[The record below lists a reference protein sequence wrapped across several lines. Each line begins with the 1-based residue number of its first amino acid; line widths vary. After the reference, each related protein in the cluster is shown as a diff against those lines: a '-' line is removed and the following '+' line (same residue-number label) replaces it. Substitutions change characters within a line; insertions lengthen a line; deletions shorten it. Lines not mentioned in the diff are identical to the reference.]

1 MMTDKFSA
9 PAASRSPAFREFGVP
24 IGPRPV
30 VMILSGPSGVGKDSA
45 IDALQALGQVDF
57 HRVVTA
63 TSRAPRPGEVDG
75 KDYHFVSLT
84 RFAEMINRD
93 ELLEYAIVYNDYKG
107 VPKREIT
114 EPLQRGQD
122 VIMRVDVQGAAT
134 MARILPGA
142 CTVFLT
148 TATEQELLQRLRDR
162 QTDSEEQIAI
172 RMAHA
177 RKELAEL
184 AKFTYVVVNH
194 RDHLDHTARI
204 LWAIL
209 EAERARTNYQR
220 VAL

>member
-1 MMTDKFSA
+1 M
-9 PAASRSPAFREFGVP
+9 
-24 IGPRPV
+24 
-30 VMILSGPSGVGKDSA
+30 VMILSGPSGVGKDA
-45 IDALQALGQVDF
+45 VLDALQALGQVDF

-63 TSRAPRPGEVDG
+63 TSRSPRPGEVDG
-75 KDYHFVSLT
+75 ADYHFVSLT
-84 RFAEMINRD
+84 RFAEMINNN

-142 CTVFLT
+142 CSVFLT
-148 TATEQELLQRLRDR
+148 TATEEELLQRLRGR
-162 QTDSEEQIAI
+162 KTDSEEQIAI
-172 RMAHA
+172 RVAHA

-184 AKFTYVVVNH
+184 SKFTYVVVNH
-194 RDHLDHTARI
+194 QDRLDHTVHI

-209 EAERARTNYQR
+209 EAERARTDYRR
-220 VAL
+220 VTL